1 MSTVGTNPSGQHPA
15 SGTVDRAPRGP
26 RDPPTLVR
34 VARLSAGTPKA
45 PIAGGIAVV
54 SASLAIALRL
64 PFIHDLPYTD
74 EGGMLVVSAH
84 WQTGGPFL
92 YGHLF
97 VDRPPLLLVFFR
109 LAATLGGV
117 VPLRVLGLVFV
128 GAAVLCAA
136 RAGTVLGGV
145 RGAVASSLTCAA
157 LLADPRL
164 GTREVDAETLGVPL
178 VLLAALLA
186 LEGVRWDRR
195 GHWWLTCA
203 GAAGTAAILVKQNLV
218 DGLLFASVLVLAD
231 GLASHAAPRRTAR
244 ALTRVALGAVI
255 PGIAAITWSATSA
268 GPGGLWYSLYGFRV
282 ASSAALFG
290 RLSTAQDAR
299 LEQMI
304 SSALLSGLVP
314 LLGVALVPL
323 LRRTGRD
330 PASTAIL
337 VMLAGEVVGVAGG
350 GYYWTHYL
358 IGLVPAT
365 SLMVGRAAAVVSRPF
380 LLVAALAA
388 SVAMTGIDVA
398 TAPTHGPDSV
408 SEIGSLSTW
417 LDGVEHPGDSG
428 VVLDGEAAVF
438 ETTGLRPVYPF
449 LWTLPQRI
457 LDPHLRRLA
466 RTLSSSPGPT
476 FVVVRSPVDPYG
488 QDPQGRVQRA
498 LHQHYRRI
506 ADVCGDV
513 VYLRRGVVR
522 TSTLTPSC
530 A

>member
-1 MSTVGTNPSGQHPA
+1 VH
-15 SGTVDRAPRGP
+15 
-26 RDPPTLVR
+26 
-34 VARLSAGTPKA
+34 AGTLRA
-45 PIAGGIAVV
+45 HIVGGIAVV

-74 EGGMLVVSAH
+74 EGGLLVVSAH

-117 VPLRVLGLVFV
+117 APLRVLALGLVA
-128 GAAVLCAA
+128 AAVLSAA
-136 RAGTVLGGV
+136 RAGSILGGV
-145 RGAVASSLTCAA
+145 RGASAASLTCAV

-164 GTREVDAETLGVPL
+164 GTREVDAETLGAPL

-186 LEGVRWDRR
+186 LEGVRRNRR
-195 GHWWLTCA
+195 GHWWLTGA

-218 DGLLFASVLVLAD
+218 DGLLFASALVLAN

-244 ALTRVALGAVI
+244 ALARVALGAVI
-255 PGIAAITWSATSA
+255 PGIAAVAWSATSA
-268 GPGGLWYSLYGFRV
+268 GPGSLWYSLYGFRM
-282 ASSAALFG
+282 ASSTALFG
-290 RLSTAQDAR
+290 RLSTAQVAR
-299 LEQMI
+299 LEQMCR
-304 SSALLSGLVP
+304 SGLLSGLVP
-314 LLGVALVPL
+314 LLGVSLVPL

-330 PASTAIL
+330 PTSTAL
-337 VMLAGEVVGVAGG
+337 VVMLTGEVVGAAGG

-365 SLMVGRAAAVVSRPF
+365 SLLVGRAASAVSRPF

-388 SVAMTGIDVA
+388 SLVITGTDVA
-398 TAPTHGPDSV
+398 IAFTRGPDRV

-417 LDGVEHPGDSG
+417 LDGAEHRGDSG
-428 VVLDGEAAVF
+428 VVLYGEAAVF
-438 ETTGLRPVYPF
+438 ETTGLRPAYPF

-457 LDPHLRRLA
+457 LDPHLGRLV
-466 RTLSSSPGPT
+466 RSLNSSPGPT
-476 FVVVRSPVDPYG
+476 FVVVRSPLDPYG

-498 LHQHYRRI
+498 LHQHYRQI
-506 ADVCGDV
+506 ADVCGDE

-522 TSTLTPSC
+522 TSTSPASC
-530 A
+530 T